1 MWTIFSMYENGSF
14 WMATPTL
21 LYQNNALRCRTLTV
35 NEICLSCIT
44 FLSVITWNMSEW
56 LPVHLSSTF
65 PFHLPPPPPLKP
77 AATCT
82 LTQSIKCQCM
92 TCRTTVKQA
101 CQLTTTHTTHVQE
114 KNIWIHTHN
123 VPGTCRSSTRNK
135 WVCIEWLKSSLHIPH
150 LQHASTVKIIQR
162 RCGHANKPQ
171 EYSLSTLLREHTQSK
186 IFLGRREIWCVRSVV
201 GGDHSRWGTRVPFWR
216 FGFFSQIGYAGFCPG
231 LSEWWFPQC

>member
-1 MWTIFSMYENGSF
+1 
-14 WMATPTL
+14 
-21 LYQNNALRCRTLTV
+21 
-35 NEICLSCIT
+35 
-44 FLSVITWNMSEW
+44 
-56 LPVHLSSTF
+56 
-65 PFHLPPPPPLKP
+65 
-77 AATCT
+77 
-82 LTQSIKCQCM
+82 M

-150 LQHASTVKIIQR
+150 LQHASTVKIIQG

-171 EYSLSTLLREHTQSK
+171 EYSLSMLLREHTQSK
-186 IFLGRREIWCVRSVV
+186 IFLGTREIWCVRSVV

-216 FGFFSQIGYAGFCPG
+216 FGFVSQSRWFCLGGCSGYRLRLGFMVLIKSISCGYAGFCPG
-231 LSEWWFPQC
+231 LSEWWLPQC